1 MKQDIQ
7 SGKISRVG
15 LDFSIRNRSLIIR
28 VEIEKGLMM
37 SAEKKIDFRGVECL
51 EERLQRLFLRNKL
64 TCTNDSCTARLRKSI
79 RKTNR
84 VLTFSWGMKE
94 QALSNKVF
102 LWELSF
108 QNSTQCANGFRKDWH
123 IDEHTLWVHHEK
135 DVTETQSC
143 PFPQTSLS
151 LPLFAVPWCTKNPL
165 FLSRVSQRN
174 GIEAL
179 LWSSVR
185 QRGFPPPGKSADQM
199 RTVTH

>member
-1 MKQDIQ
+1 MI
-7 SGKISRVG
+7 
-15 LDFSIRNRSLIIR
+15 FPIRNRSLIIR

-37 SAEKKIDFRGVECL
+37 SAEKKNDFRGVECL

-64 TCTNDSCTARLRKSI
+64 KCTNDSCTTRLGKSI

-84 VLTFSWGMKE
+84 VNFDSMLTLSPELWKSKLWAIKFSSGSFRSKKVPSVPTDFEKTGIFTNTHWEYTMK
-94 QALSNKVF
+94 
-102 LWELSF
+102 
-108 QNSTQCANGFRKDWH
+108 
-123 IDEHTLWVHHEK
+123 K
-135 DVTETQSC
+135 DVTETQRC